1 MKKLLSALI
10 VLAALGA
17 SAQSTNALVL
27 TTNTIVRVAP
37 VQLTAAQMDAIIQ
50 AVQAG
55 GVQADAWICAT
66 NLDSVRVVRS
76 GTNTFAVLISLSP
89 K

>member
-10 VLAALGA
+10 VFAALNA

-37 VQLTAAQMDAIIQ
+37 VQLTSEQMDAIIQ
-50 AVQAG
+50 AVQG
-55 GVQADAWICAT
+55 GGIQADASVCAT
-66 NLDSVRVVRS
+66 NLEGIRVVRS
-76 GTNTFAVLISLSP
+76 GTNTFAVLISLRP